1 MIWFFQ
7 EATSALDAESELVV
21 QDALDSILAMKKVTT
36 IIIAHRLSTIR
47 NADMI
52 NVVVGGA
59 MIESGTHDELM
70 SKTSYYQRLVDK
82 QGGEG
87 DGNNNSA
94 PAISRDDSEID
105 LTGLSES
112 AADVMKGMTGAAHI
126 EFKDVSFAYPTRPNK
141 KIFDKFNL
149 VIPQGGSMA
158 LVGPSGGGKST
169 TVGLIERFYDPSEG
183 VIEYLGHDVKSLNVG
198 WYRDQI
204 GYVGQEPTLFND
216 TIARNI
222 AYGAPGASM
231 SDIEEAAR
239 QANCHDFIME
249 FPEAYET
256 LVGERG
262 AQLSGGEL
270 SR

>member
-1 MIWFFQ
+1 
-7 EATSALDAESELVV
+7 V
-21 QDALDSILAMKKVTT
+21 QDALDSILALKKVTT

-47 NADMI
+47 NADRI
-52 NVVVGGA
+52 NVVVGGTL
-59 MIESGTHDELM
+59 IESGNHDELM
-70 SKTSYYQRLVDK
+70 SRESYYHRLVDK
-82 QGGEG
+82 QGGE
-87 DGNNNSA
+87 DDDNDNST
-94 PAISRDDSEID
+94 PGSSRHGSEVDLKTLAESGTDS
-105 LTGLSES
+105 
-112 AADVMKGMTGAAHI
+112 VKGKTGAAHI

-141 KIFDKFNL
+141 KIFEKFNL

-169 TVGLIERFYDPSEG
+169 TVGLIERFYDPEEG

-216 TIARNI
+216 TIGRNI

-231 SDIEEAAR
+231 SDIEDAAR

-249 FPEAYET
+249 FEEGYET

-262 AQLSGGEL
+262 AQLSGGKFECR
-270 SR
+270 SFVFMHVRP

>member
-1 MIWFFQ
+1 
-7 EATSALDAESELVV
+7 V
-21 QDALDSILAMKKVTT
+21 QDALDTILALKKVTT

-47 NADMI
+47 NADRI
-52 NVVVGGA
+52 NVVVGGTL
-59 MIESGTHDELM
+59 IESGNHDELM
-70 SKTSYYQRLVDK
+70 SQESYYHRLVDK
-82 QGGEG
+82 QGGE
-87 DGNNNSA
+87 DDDNDNDNST
-94 PAISRDDSEID
+94 PGSSRHGSEVDLKTLAESGTDS
-105 LTGLSES
+105 
-112 AADVMKGMTGAAHI
+112 VKGKTGAAHI

-141 KIFDKFNL
+141 NIFKKFNL

-169 TVGLIERFYDPSEG
+169 TVGLIERFYDPEEG

-249 FPEAYET
+249 FQEGYET

-262 AQLSGGEL
+262 AQLSGGEFECRCL
-270 SR
+270 VLIYVRP